1 MAVSALVAD
10 VELPPTRNGFEG
22 GLLLELLAGL
32 RACPDGGL
40 VAITSSHVDVA
51 DNLERWS
58 RFTGNA
64 IVGKT
69 ETDAG
74 TRWVVRNG
82 AAPTEPMRRVG
93 ARLWLYSNFDCNLAC
108 QYCCVRSTPR
118 AERRALGLDV
128 VQAIAREAR
137 DLGTEEIFIT
147 GGEPFLLA
155 DIDDI
160 ARACAE
166 VAPTTILTNGA
177 LFSGKRRDAL
187 DRMPRDRVT
196 LQISLDSPT
205 PHRHDLLRGE
215 GTWDKAW
222 RGIRTAREM
231 GFRVRLAATV
241 ASAQEEAELDAY
253 FAAERL
259 APEDRVVR
267 RLALRGFSREGLA
280 LSRADLV
287 PELTITARGVYW
299 HPVGADDEDFFVT
312 AAPLPLARAAE
323 LVDEA
328 YRREP
333 AHALALAEVFH
344 CA

>member
-1 MAVSALVAD
+1 MSALVAD

-222 RGIRTAREM
+222 RGIRTARERPASVC
-231 GFRVRLAATV
+231 GDGRLCARGKSSTRT
-241 ASAQEEAELDAY
+241 
-253 FAAERL
+253 AAERL
-259 APEDRVVR
+259 APEDRR
-267 RLALRGFSREGLA
+267 RLLAPRLAWILPRAPRALASRF
-280 LSRADLV
+280 RAGAHHRW
-287 PELTITARGVYW
+287 ARGVLA
-299 HPVGADDEDFFVT
+299 PRGRRRRRLLRDGGS
-312 AAPLPLARAAE
+312 AAARAG
-323 LVDEA
+323 
-328 YRREP
+328 RRARQRGLRRGASTRRP
-333 AHALALAEVFH
+333 RRGLH